1 MRSRIAVL
9 LSVIGLILTSCNPT
23 RQQETYEATSTRLP
37 IGVLTPFHSPTPED
51 LTATA
56 TIEVQ
61 IPITPAP
68 TATPFL
74 HTLTNDDT
82 LLGLAFRYGVSL
94 EDIQAVN
101 PGVDP
106 HYLTVG
112 KQIVIPLSGEIT
124 QTLTT
129 PTPIPI
135 TAERVICY
143 PNGDGSSWCI
153 AAIHN
158 DTQSSLEN
166 ISVGIGLYNSRG
178 ESLASAVAYAP
189 LNILRPGNTMPLM
202 AYFAPPL
209 PDEFQP
215 QSQVLS
221 GLKVEDD
228 DQRYLDL
235 QTNISGTDIS
245 QDGKQVIIRG
255 EVVLPDGTS
264 SPGQLWALGVAYN
277 AEGDI
282 VGVRKWKS
290 GGEKQFEITVY
301 SLAGV
306 INHVEVLTEARP

>member
-1 MRSRIAVL
+1 M
-9 LSVIGLILTSCNPT
+9 
-23 RQQETYEATSTRLP
+23 
-37 IGVLTPFHSPTPED
+37 LTPFHSPTPEK
-51 LTATA
+51 LTPTATLN
-56 TIEVQ
+56 VQ

-94 EDIQAVN
+94 EDIQAAN

-112 KQIVIPLSGEIT
+112 KQIVIPISGEIT

-135 TAERVICY
+135 SAGRVMCY
-143 PNGDGSSWCI
+143 PTGDGGAWCI
-153 AAIHN
+153 ASVHN
-158 DTQSSLEN
+158 DTQYSLEN
-166 ISVGIGLYNSRG
+166 ISVGIGLYNSQG
-178 ESLASAVAYAP
+178 EMLASEVTYAS
-189 LNILRPGNTMPLM
+189 LNILQPGRTMPLM
-202 AYFAPPL
+202 AYFSPPL
-209 PDEFQP
+209 PDEFTP

-221 GLKVEDD
+221 GLKVAED

-235 QTNISGTDIS
+235 QTNISAADIS
-245 QDGKQVIIRG
+245 QDGKQVSIRG

-264 SPGQLWALGVAYN
+264 KPGQLWALGVAYN

-282 VGVRKWKS
+282 IGARKWKS
-290 GGEKQFEITVY
+290 EGETQFEITVY

-306 INHVEVLTEARP
+306 IDHVDVLTEARP